1 MLSYLAAFG
10 LRVLL
15 FRDAVGDD
23 GLNFFLQTLMF
34 VFLPACPGDA

>member
-23 GLNFFLQTLMF
+23 GLNYFLTTSCRL
-34 VFLPACPGDA
+34 